1 MVLSSEHTAEL
12 HALSHFTAER
22 FVPAVRPKN
31 KLNQMNNYSFI
42 SSPLLVFLFFFA
54 TPSDLCRLRGKLC
67 DDVLI

>member
-42 SSPLLVFLFFFA
+42 SSPLLVFFFFLQ
-54 TPSDLCRLRGKLC
+54 LCQISAGWGGNYAMTF
-67 DDVLI
+67 

>member
-42 SSPLLVFLFFFA
+42 SSPLLGFFFFF
-54 TPSDLCRLRGKLC
+54 LQLRQISAG
-67 DDVLI
+67 

>member
-42 SSPLLVFLFFFA
+42 SSPLLGFFFFFCNSVRSLPA
-54 TPSDLCRLRGKLC
+54 EGEIMR
-67 DDVLI
+67 